1 MTYIN
6 GCQYPQTI
14 SQTLTSDGVLTQILP
29 ESTSLEI
36 ASDDSSVVLK
46 DSVTGTTKVLN
57 GRGGPSFKISLDQNQ
72 LIIKGWSEIGII

>member
-57 GRGGPSFKISLDQNQ
+57 GRGPFKISLDQNQ